1 MPEPLKYITKGLF
14 HAIVGITPLII
25 ILLTGCNRATDAK
38 RAKLND
44 TLAKLRKHAA
54 YIPLDSAEVYDFIN
68 KYYLPGL
75 DAVPTGRK
83 VFFMPLKG
91 RDFYQV
97 YVQMKREMEAKYYG
111 DTLFSRSLTSV
122 KLLPPPPIMFDTT
135 FRWNSKKLLNTT
147 IIADISYLNILK
159 ETQTSTIKEI
169 KAWHKKYGYGYVCI
183 SYPQYNPYTKRLL
196 LREWVENSDW
206 CGTGR
211 YRDLSFTKVAGGW
224 KAD

>member
-1 MPEPLKYITKGLF
+1 MPEPLKYITKSFF
-14 HAIVGITPLII
+14 HAIAGIIPLLI

-44 TLAKLRKHAA
+44 TLAKLREHAA

-68 KYYLPGL
+68 KYYLP

-97 YVQMKREMEAKYYG
+97 YVRMKKELEAKYNG
-111 DTLFSRSLTSV
+111 DTLSSRSLTSV
-122 KLLPPPPIMFDTT
+122 KLFPPPPIMFDTT
-135 FRWNSKKLLNTT
+135 FKWDSKKLLNTT
-147 IIADISYLNILK
+147 VIADTSFLNILK
-159 ETQTSTIKEI
+159 ETRTRTVKATE
-169 KAWHKKYGYGYVCI
+169 AWHKKYGYGYVCI

-206 CGTGR
+206 CGTR
-211 YRDLSFTKVAGGW
+211 DRDLHFTKVAGGW
-224 KAD
+224 KAE